1 MSRNLQIIATM
12 RHEMDILSG
21 HRAIVKAI
29 ETENAELK
37 SKLEL
42 MVTIETML
50 TASQN
55 EANEVLKQN
64 INAHD
69 LSVMVGALRRELN
82 INEARKIELRKS
94 LHLLRNDLKAEQE
107 ERRKLEEKLSCCDS
121 EIHSLKAHLRRFER
135 DEPENKTNSCE
146 DIEGSESPVPS
157 KRPRFVPKYFN
168 ESLNT
173 PSPISQV
180 RLIIDLMF
188 ILLIFDFILDRVP
201 E

>member
-1 MSRNLQIIATM
+1 MSKNVQIIATM
-12 RHEMDILSG
+12 RHEMDILSS

-29 ETENAELK
+29 ETENTELK

-42 MVTIETML
+42 MVTIESVL
-50 TASQN
+50 TASQK
-55 EANEVLKQN
+55 EVDEVLKQN
-64 INAHD
+64 INTHD

-82 INEARKIELRKS
+82 NNEARKIELRRNLQMVK
-94 LHLLRNDLKAEQE
+94 NDLRAEQE
-107 ERRKLEEKLSCCDS
+107 ARRKLEDKLSCCDS

-135 DEPENKTNSCE
+135 DEPEITTDSYE
-146 DIEGSESPVPS
+146 DVEGLESPDPS
-157 KRPRFVPKYFN
+157 KRPKLAARYFN

-180 RLIIDLMF
+180 RLVIDIMI
-188 ILLIFDFILDRVP
+188 ILLICNFILDRVP